1 MALET
6 LLITLS
12 TEQLENLSEKLDQ
25 LRKVPYNLQIAMNVL
40 EIERDALR
48 LVEQIERDIATIQE
62 SAEKAQL
69 EMSVL

>member
-12 TEQLENLSEKLDQ
+12 TEQLETLSEKLDQ

-62 SAEKAQL
+62 SAEKA
-69 EMSVL
+69 

>member
-12 TEQLENLSEKLDQ
+12 TEQLETLSEKLDQ

>member
-12 TEQLENLSEKLDQ
+12 TEQLENLSEKLDK

-48 LVEQIERDIATIQE
+48 LVEQIERDFATIQE

>member
-12 TEQLENLSEKLDQ
+12 TEQLETLSEKLDQ

-48 LVEQIERDIATIQE
+48 LVEQIERDIAAIQE

>member
-1 MALET
+1 LALET

-12 TEQLENLSEKLDQ
+12 TEQLETLSEKLDQ

-48 LVEQIERDIATIQE
+48 LVEQIERDITTIQE

>member
-1 MALET
+1 LALET

-12 TEQLENLSEKLDQ
+12 TEQLETLSEKLDQ

>member
-1 MALET
+1 LALET

-12 TEQLENLSEKLDQ
+12 TEQLETLSEKLDQ

-69 EMSVL
+69 EISVL

>member
-1 MALET
+1 
-6 LLITLS
+6 
-12 TEQLENLSEKLDQ
+12 
-25 LRKVPYNLQIAMNVL
+25 MNVL